1 MRRVCGVLTVASEYE
16 VYDMTGALVQHDGRY
31 VFDAGEARLV
41 ADLSGGSIRPAGNT
55 QPMREDELGRYVCV
69 ARGGCQHS
77 PHLTINADG
86 VWVRYPDSLTP
97 GSYVYSSAH
106 RTCYECGECSYLIP
120 CAVLRA
126 AAEGVSGLLGEML
139 ASRTCGCDKLVSVS

>member
-1 MRRVCGVLTVASEYE
+1 MASEYE

-41 ADLSGGSIRPAGNT
+41 ADMSGGSIRPAGNT
-55 QPMREDELGRYVCV
+55 QPMREDELGQYVCV

-77 PHLTINADG
+77 PDITIQSDG
-86 VWVRYPDSLTP
+86 VWVRYPDSLNP
-97 GSYVYSSAH
+97 GSFVYSSAH
-106 RTCYECGECSYLIP
+106 RYCYECGECSYMIP

-126 AAEGVSGLLGEML
+126 AAESVSGLLGDML
-139 ASRTCGCDKLVSVS
+139 ASRTCACDKQLADA